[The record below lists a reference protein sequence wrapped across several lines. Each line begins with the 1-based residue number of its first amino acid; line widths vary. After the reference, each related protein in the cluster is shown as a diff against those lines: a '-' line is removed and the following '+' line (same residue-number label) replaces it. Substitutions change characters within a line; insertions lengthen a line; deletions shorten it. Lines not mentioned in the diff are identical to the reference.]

1 MPAVPAA
8 ASFFATYEAIKGDA
22 NLRSALGDGAALS
35 SVAALGGE
43 SVSCV
48 VRVPAE
54 QLKMR
59 MQATHDATFA
69 AAVRTV
75 RAQGGWGALYKGL
88 GATLM
93 LDLPFS
99 FIQFPLFEGLKVLL
113 LAMPLLTMSTTCHAT
128 NLYHNS
134 PCHEPTMPR
143 LTTHLKAGLARRRLA
158 ADPFDQRGTAPTPTE
173 GAMAGGVAGACAAM
187 VTTPL
192 DVIRTRHVLSAERR
206 QVLAIQP

>member
-113 LAMPLLTMSTTCHAT
+113 AMPLLTMSTTRHAT
-128 NLYHNS
+128 TH
-134 PCHEPTMPR
+134 HT
-143 LTTHLKAGLARRRLA
+143 TTHHAITHHATTVCHDAPYTSRRA
-158 ADPFDQRGTAPTPTE
+158 SRGGASRPTLSTNGALLPRPPRAPWL
-173 GAMAGGVAGACAAM
+173 GGWRVP
-187 VTTPL
+187 VP
-192 DVIRTRHVLSAERR
+192 RW
-206 QVLAIQP
+206 

>member
-1 MPAVPAA
+1 VPAA

-99 FIQFPLFEGLKVLL
+99 FIQFPLFEGLKV
-113 LAMPLLTMSTTCHAT
+113 
-128 NLYHNS
+128 
-134 PCHEPTMPR
+134 
-143 LTTHLKAGLARRRLA
+143 
-158 ADPFDQRGTAPTPTE
+158 
-173 GAMAGGVAGACAAM
+173 
-187 VTTPL
+187 
-192 DVIRTRHVLSAERR
+192 
-206 QVLAIQP
+206 

>member
-113 LAMPLLTMSTTCHAT
+113 AMPLLTMSTTRHAT
-128 NLYHNS
+128 NPYHNS
-134 PCHEPTMPR
+134 PCHDLPCYDSPCHYSPWHDSPCHDSPRTSRRASRGGASRPTLSTNGAQLPR
-143 LTTHLKAGLARRRLA
+143 PPR
-158 ADPFDQRGTAPTPTE
+158 APWL
-173 GAMAGGVAGACAAM
+173 GGWRV
-187 VTTPL
+187 
-192 DVIRTRHVLSAERR
+192 HVLRW
-206 QVLAIQP
+206 